1 MLENLHD
8 SITFVLVDMD
18 SKRRQL
24 LSASSV
30 NTINTSCLAYE
41 KVVETLLNAT
51 ITIGEF
57 QQIQP
62 LQDKILELSV
72 VSQGLYLKQDDIRM
86 AFNSRNAELNNFTGF
101 LFDFGDLWQTC
112 KEFFPPGMSIY
123 RARFAKDMINSL
135 ITDLKST

>member
-1 MLENLHD
+1 ML
-8 SITFVLVDMD
+8 ST
-18 SKRRQL
+18 
-24 LSASSV
+24 SSV

-72 VSQGLYLKQDDIRM
+72 ISQSLYLKQDDIRM
-86 AFNSRNAELNNFTGF
+86 AFNSRNAELKNFTGF

-112 KEFFPPGMSIY
+112 KEFFPHGMSIY